1 MLEDSM
7 FLVDLVGVSAATQ
20 WLNKQKGRVQV
31 SLLFE
36 AEISI

>member
-1 MLEDSM
+1 M
-7 FLVDLVGVSAATQ
+7 FPVDLVGISEATQ

>member
-1 MLEDSM
+1 M
-7 FLVDLVGVSAATQ
+7 DLVGVSEATQ

-31 SLLFE
+31 NLLFE